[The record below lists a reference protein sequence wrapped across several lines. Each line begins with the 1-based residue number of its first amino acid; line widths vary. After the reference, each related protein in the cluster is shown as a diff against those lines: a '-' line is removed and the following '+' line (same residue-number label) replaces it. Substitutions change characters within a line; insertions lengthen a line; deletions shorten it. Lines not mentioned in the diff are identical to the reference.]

1 MKRLP
6 RKKKLV
12 CPKCGSEDIKVVKTW
27 QLVAPL
33 PDKYGRITI
42 TVMGVFQCKQCEYK
56 WRGIISK
63 LKVGG
68 SGVEIEGTGKK
79 LGGEEKEERRVKEIV
94 LDLDDL
100 DLDEE

>member
-1 MKRLP
+1 MKQLP
-6 RKKKLV
+6 RKKKLA
-12 CPKCGSEDIKVVKTW
+12 CSRCGSENVEVVKTW

-42 TVMGVFQCKQCEYK
+42 TVMGVVQCKQCGYK
-56 WRGIISK
+56 WRGVVSK

-79 LGGEEKEERRVKEIV
+79 LGSKEEERRVKEIV